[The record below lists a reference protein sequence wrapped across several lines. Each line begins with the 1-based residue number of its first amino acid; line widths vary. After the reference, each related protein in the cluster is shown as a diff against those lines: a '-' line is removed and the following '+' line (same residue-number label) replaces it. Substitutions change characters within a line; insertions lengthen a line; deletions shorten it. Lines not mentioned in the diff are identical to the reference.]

1 MRIISVRQTKSVS
14 GQHVP
19 TFDLSCNQ
27 RLNLAQSLKKRYND
41 VATVL
46 KVIKTTKN
54 RRKNKLGCLPT
65 SAFFYAFELGTKQKR
80 SSFFKKITSPCNG
93 LKRQLNLFPR
103 EVFHPILERE
113 LEFYIPL
120 FHVNNSTNGAKKRM
134 SQNNW
139 TRGLTLN
146 VHNSEINGNI
156 IVIDNDK
163 NIVDLPQSFLYGRIN

>member
-1 MRIISVRQTKSVS
+1 MRCGLPPESAYLK
-14 GQHVP
+14 P
-19 TFDLSCNQ
+19 LA
-27 RLNLAQSLKKRYND
+27 RLNAN
-41 VATVL
+41 
-46 KVIKTTKN
+46 
-54 RRKNKLGCLPT
+54 
-65 SAFFYAFELGTKQKR
+65 R

-103 EVFHPILERE
+103 EVFHPFLERE
-113 LEFYIPL
+113 LEFDIPL
-120 FHVNNSTNGAKKRM
+120 FHVNNITNGAKKRT

-163 NIVDLPQSFLYGRIN
+163 NIIDLPQRFLYKRIKKTNTKRTRIKWFQFKH